1 MNMTLHRLRNRK
13 NRAELAR
20 VPERPTPVSL
30 IRPQLEAARAV
41 GVTADELDARH
52 VLLNYD
58 ARDREQWLA
67 VDQLQDAT
75 YGRSTTEGD
84 RSFESSPNNWIVIH
98 FDYGACAGDW
108 PPSGFATP
116 TPPRRRP

>member
-1 MNMTLHRLRNRK
+1 MTLHRLRNRK
-13 NRAELAR
+13 NRTELAR

-30 IRPQLEAARAV
+30 IRAHLEAARAV

-52 VLLNYD
+52 VLLSYD

-84 RSFESSPNNWIVIH
+84 RSFESSPNNWI
-98 FDYGACAGDW
+98 DSSQASSS
-108 PPSGFATP
+108 PPCILICSKP
-116 TPPRRRP
+116 PPRAPGKS